1 MSVVK
6 GKILDVVISL
16 DDTMPLNE
24 RLHTFELTGNEG
36 SCIYIPKGFA
46 HGYQALTDDT
56 VVIYALDSQYREGA
70 TRGFSPLSPGVFD
83 LWPQLPVNIKPEDL
97 TWPQVV

>member
-6 GKILDVVISL
+6 GKILDVIVSL
-16 DDTMPLNE
+16 DVTLSLEE
-24 RLHTFELTGNEG
+24 RLHTFDLAENAG
-36 SCIYIPKGFA
+36 SCLFIPKGFA

-70 TRGFSPLSPGVFD
+70 TRGFSPLSPSVID
-83 LWPQLPVNIKPEDL
+83 LWPQHPVNLKPEDL
-97 TWPQVV
+97 TWPQLV

>member
-6 GKILDVVISL
+6 GKILDVIISL
-16 DDTMPLNE
+16 DDTMPLHE
-24 RLHTFELTGNEG
+24 RLHTFELTENAG

-70 TRGFSPLSPGVFD
+70 TRGFSPLSPSVID
-83 LWPQLPVNIKPEDL
+83 LWPQLPVNIKSEDL
-97 TWPQVV
+97 TWPQIV